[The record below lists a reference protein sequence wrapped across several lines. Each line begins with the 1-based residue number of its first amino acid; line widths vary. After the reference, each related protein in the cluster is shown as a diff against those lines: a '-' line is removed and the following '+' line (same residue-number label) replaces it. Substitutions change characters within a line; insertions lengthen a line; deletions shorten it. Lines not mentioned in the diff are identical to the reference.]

1 MYIGVGD
8 QRVSQS
14 FLKQI
19 HSPGDHRPKFMAQYF
34 SENILWSLTLILVSY
49 LWLQQVVKC
58 LSLQKNLL
66 YNNKTKSQEKLS
78 SALQQSINWIKFIKC
93 AWLYWLFKGEVIFK
107 KHLTVGLP
115 EVAKLTD
122 SARSKIQGDERK
134 HSFLAKKKLYEMK
147 NGFTMNT

>member
-1 MYIGVGD
+1 
-8 QRVSQS
+8 
-14 FLKQI
+14 
-19 HSPGDHRPKFMAQYF
+19 MAQYF

-66 YNNKTKSQEKLS
+66 YKNKTKSQEKLS

-134 HSFLAKKKLYEMK
+134 HSFLAKKNSMK
-147 NGFTMNT
+147 WKMDSLWTPKNITSLR

>member
-1 MYIGVGD
+1 
-8 QRVSQS
+8 
-14 FLKQI
+14 
-19 HSPGDHRPKFMAQYF
+19 MAQYF

-49 LWLQQVVKC
+49 LWLQQGFKY

-66 YNNKTKSQEKLS
+66 YNNKTKSQENLS

-115 EVAKLTD
+115 EVSKLTD

-134 HSFLAKKKLYEMK
+134 HSFLAKKKPYEMK
-147 NGFTMNT
+147 NGFTMNTWKYNVNLAMKQSTHRFHKYFFISQNV